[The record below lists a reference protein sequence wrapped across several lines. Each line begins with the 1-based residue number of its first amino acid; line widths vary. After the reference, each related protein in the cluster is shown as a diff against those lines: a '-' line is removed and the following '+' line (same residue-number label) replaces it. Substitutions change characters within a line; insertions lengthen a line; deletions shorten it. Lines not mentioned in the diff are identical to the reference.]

1 MTEVGTDD
9 KLFGQHVPTH
19 FDQVFWSV
27 LLIDQ
32 HQQVALASP
41 AAVQLLAGNP
51 CGSPITALTAREP
64 VEVLDLV
71 QMASM
76 GRDPQTSVVSSV
88 VLRCFDGRSLAVELE
103 AQPFVAQP
111 GCVLIWIHPV
121 ARAARRTQLLLLANQ
136 LAPKLLVAATQQDL
150 YRLILTAL
158 FELGMI
164 GSIALIQPD
173 GSLLHELP
181 FVSYL
186 IDSELPA
193 VFIQT
198 QLLLIQRLQA
208 VAEPTF
214 FSQLAT
220 AAAPLLFDALSLP
233 PKPELAASLLLTA
246 DLSQSEPPEPPLP
259 PLMIATLGHVRGF
272 ECVLLVCA
280 PGICHADGPFV
291 AVLANYL
298 IAALQ
303 QIELRDQME
312 AQIGRLE
319 LIIHHVPDTLL
330 VVRSDMTMTLLNET
344 PLRTA
349 GYQRADIEGRPITD
363 IVLPR
368 HREQL
373 VRSWEAAR
381 RGETLRFELD
391 LLRRDG
397 TTMICAVT
405 AGRIPG
411 SDEVLAIVTDMT
423 VRQQLF
429 QAEKMAALG
438 RLVAGVAHE
447 LNNPMAIILG
457 LVQLNLLE
465 VQPAQLSDDLRN
477 IEQATLRA
485 SKIVQQLTTFVRPHG
500 ARPLPM
506 NLADIIPD
514 VAEKVRLRATMLDV
528 RIEAEVDAN
537 IPLIEGDV
545 FQIQQVLMNLLSN
558 ALQAVERQPEG
569 LERLIRLRSWG
580 EGRRVRITVSDTG
593 SGIAP
598 ELLSRIFEPFFTTR
612 AVGQGV
618 GLGLAIAYAIIQ
630 QHSGQ
635 IWAENDLI
643 SGTVFHI
650 SLPARSR
657 VEPEQV

>member
-1 MTEVGTDD
+1 MTEVGTDSL
-9 KLFGQHVPTH
+9 LFRQRIPTQL
-19 FDQVFWSV
+19 DQVFWPV

-32 HQQVALASP
+32 QQQVVLASP
-41 AAVQLLAGNP
+41 AAVQLFAGDP
-51 CGSPITALTAREP
+51 CGSPLLALTAREP

-71 QMASM
+71 NLATVAL
-76 GRDPQTSVVSSV
+76 DPQTAFVGAVVF
-88 VLRCFDGRSLAVELE
+88 RCFDGKLLSVEIE
-103 AQPFVAQP
+103 AQPFGAHP
-111 GCVLIWIHPV
+111 GWVLIWIYPIT
-121 ARAARRTQLLLLANQ
+121 RAARRTQLLLLANQ
-136 LAPKLLVAATQQDL
+136 LAPKLLAAINQHEL
-150 YRLILTAL
+150 YRLVLLAL
-158 FELGMI
+158 YDLGMI
-164 GSIALIQPD
+164 GSIALLQPD
-173 GSLLHELP
+173 GTLLQDMPFASHLVDSDLP
-181 FVSYL
+181 TRFV
-186 IDSELPA
+186 
-193 VFIQT
+193 QT
-198 QLLLIQRLQA
+198 QLLLIQRLQSVSWPA
-208 VAEPTF
+208 V
-214 FSQLAT
+214 FSQIT
-220 AAAPLLFDALSLP
+220 ALPAPLLVDSISLPSGISALSLSGP
-233 PKPELAASLLLTA
+233 LEQQQ
-246 DLSQSEPPEPPLP
+246 QSWRHDWPLP
-259 PLMIATLGHVRGF
+259 PLMVAALGHVRGF
-272 ECVLLVCA
+272 ECILLVCA
-280 PGICHADGPFV
+280 PGMCHSDGPFV

-298 IAALQ
+298 SAALQ
-303 QIELRDQME
+303 QIKLRDQME

-330 VVRSDMTMTLLNET
+330 VVRSDMTMTLLNEK
-344 PLRTA
+344 PLRAA
-349 GYQRADIEGRPITD
+349 GYLREDIEGRPITE

-368 HREQL
+368 HRDQL
-373 VRSWEAAR
+373 TRSWEAAR
-381 RGETLRFELD
+381 RGETQRLELD

-447 LNNPMAIILG
+447 LNNPMAVILG
-457 LVQLNLLE
+457 LVQLNLLD
-465 VQPAQLSDDLRN
+465 VLPPQLSDDLRN

-500 ARPLPM
+500 ARPLPID
-506 NLADIIPD
+506 LIEIVPD
-514 VAEKVRLRATMLDV
+514 VAEKFRLRATLLDAQIV
-528 RIEAEVDAN
+528 AEVEPHTPQ
-537 IPLIEGDV
+537 IKGDV

-569 LERLIRLRSWG
+569 QLRLIRLRSWG
-580 EGRRVRITVSDTG
+580 EGQRVRIMVSDTG

-635 IWAENDLI
+635 IWAENDLT

-650 SLPARSR
+650 SLPTSSN
-657 VEPEQV
+657 VDPEQE